1 MIYVLIIIVFV
12 LAEHKMKDYMEKN
25 REVGERQEI
34 LGGKIIIRKFY
45 NKGAFL
51 NFMEDKKE
59 IVKTVSAV
67 FLGLLILLF
76 AIVLPKKG
84 NKLFKLGLAFLLGGA
99 ISNVADRF
107 GRGYVIDYFSINCK
121 KLKTIIFNLADMAIF
136 LGSFF
141 LLLDSIISAIFKGGT
156 DKSLK

>member
-1 MIYVLIIIVFV
+1 MIYVLIVIVFV
-12 LAEHKMKDYMEKN
+12 LAEHKIKDYIEKN

-34 LGGKIIIRKFY
+34 LNGKIIIRKFY

-67 FLGLLILLF
+67 LLGLLILLF
-76 AIVLPKKG
+76 AIMLPKKG
-84 NKLFKLGLAFLLGGA
+84 NKLLKLGLALLLGGA

-107 GRGYVIDYFSINCK
+107 SRGYVIDYFSINCK

-136 LGSFF
+136 LGTFF
-141 LLLDSIISAIFKGGT
+141 LLLASLTSAIFKRGT